1 MMQFKQIF
9 FYTLVFMLYACS
21 DDKTPKLIE
30 KNGISITLP
39 GFVKEDELAE
49 DAFIEYANRF
59 RNFYI
64 IAFEKKIENQSLD
77 SIYTQNN
84 RRITGSLEKFKL
96 DTTRNEANE
105 LITKIV
111 GNYKDE
117 KEPIYY
123 SMKYIFA
130 GDKYYL
136 LTIWTRSES
145 RFKHNKETIK
155 GIISSFKLKN

>member
-1 MMQFKQIF
+1 MQFKYIF
-9 FYTLVFMLYACS
+9 TFTTLVMLFACK

-59 RNFYI
+59 RNFYVT
-64 IAFEKKIENQSLD
+64 AFEKKMENQSFD
-77 SIYTQNN
+77 TIWAQNN
-84 RRITGSLEKFKL
+84 SRLTGSLEKFKI

-123 SMKYIFA
+123 SMKYIFV

-136 LTIWTRSES
+136 LTIWTRSET
-145 RFKHNKETIK
+145 RFKHHKETIQ
-155 GIISSFKLKN
+155 GIISSFKLKA